1 MYIIYKYILTKTT
14 ILPVIRLAQFNTFQ
28 VLIILILKLHIVILI
43 IKIKRQDFRNL
54 ASPKKTPTT
63 KLGSL
68 S

>member
-14 ILPVIRLAQFNTFQ
+14 ILPVIRLAQFKTSQ
-28 VLIILILKLHIVILI
+28 VLIRLILKLHIVILI

-68 S
+68 P

>member
-14 ILPVIRLAQFNTFQ
+14 ILPVILAQFNTSQ
-28 VLIILILKLHIVILI
+28 VLIRLILKLHIVILI